1 MKAEIE
7 RKFLVKSKGF
17 KNQAK
22 THHYIVQGYLCK
34 DPERTVRVRIKDD
47 EGWLTIKGKS
57 NDKGT
62 IRMEW
67 ETAIPLEDAKALLK
81 LVLDRP
87 IKKIRYIIPHR
98 QFTFEVDE
106 FLNLKDPLILAEI
119 ELPEENTTFDKPKWL
134 GKEVT
139 GDTSYYNAM
148 M

>member
-7 RKFLVKSKGF
+7 RKFLVKTNEF
-17 KNQAK
+17 KDQAK
-22 THHYIVQGYLCK
+22 THHYITQGYLSK

-57 NDKGT
+57 NDRGT
-62 IRMEW
+62 SRMEW
-67 ETAIPLEDAKALLK
+67 ETVIPLEDAKALLK
-81 LVLDRP
+81 IILDRP
-87 IKKIRYIIPHR
+87 IKKIRYIVPHH

-119 ELPEENTTFDKPKWL
+119 ELPEENATFDKPKWL

-139 GDTSYYNAM
+139 GDPSYYNAM